1 MPEAFI
7 HASNI
12 PELDI
17 SLNFAE
23 NLNLYRV

>member
-12 PELDI
+12 SEWDI